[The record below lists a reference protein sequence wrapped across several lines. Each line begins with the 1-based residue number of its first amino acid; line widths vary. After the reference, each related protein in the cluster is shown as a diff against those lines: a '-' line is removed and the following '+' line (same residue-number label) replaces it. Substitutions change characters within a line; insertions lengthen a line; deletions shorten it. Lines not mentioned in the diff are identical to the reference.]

1 MLKTYAVTL
10 KYPMKVAGI
19 EFPAGEQ
26 LAAITCEISP
36 HDLLGLVQHH
46 HAIVE
51 EITDQGFDE
60 PEDDVD
66 AEAEEAIISNQVV
79 SESDDIEADSDVG
92 DADNQDESES
102 GEPSEDEAEGQSNV
116 LDATTK
122 ANAVAAF
129 VADGLDEKTATCL
142 VVSNGILGPDEL
154 RLKMSEANFDL
165 DDLEDIGPVRV
176 KKIEAI
182 YLK

>member
-60 PEDDVD
+60 SEDDVD
-66 AEAEEAIISNQVV
+66 DQADEVISSNQVV
-79 SESDDIEADSDVG
+79 SESDDIEADSD
-92 DADNQDESES
+92 ADSQDELESEES
-102 GEPSEDEAEGQSNV
+102 SEDETEDQPTV
-116 LDATTK
+116 LDATAK

-129 VADGLDEKTATCL
+129 VADGLDEKTATSL
-142 VVSNGILGPDEL
+142 VVENGILGPDEL
-154 RLKMSEANFDL
+154 RLKMSEASFEL
-165 DDLEDIGPVRV
+165 DDLEGIGPVRV